1 MNKFIDLIQ
10 IENKYL
16 LIKAIKEEITLEIN
30 NTISNPFNL
39 NINSYFYNLKAILY
53 ILINVDFET
62 AKKEMDLI
70 VKDERY
76 IIKLNKY
83 KKSFLHDEESFE
95 YLPVKQLFLILPE
108 EVLDMIIMDYLF
120 LELVSSGLI
129 RFRHLD
135 AFREDLA

>member
-16 LIKAIKEEITLEIN
+16 LIKAIKEEISLEIN
-30 NTISNPFNL
+30 NIVANPFNL

-62 AKKEMDLI
+62 AQKEMDLI
-70 VKDERY
+70 IKDERY

-83 KKSFLHDEESFE
+83 KDDKTYKEFN
-95 YLPVKQLFLILPE
+95 
-108 EVLDMIIMDYLF
+108 
-120 LELVSSGLI
+120 
-129 RFRHLD
+129 
-135 AFREDLA
+135 